1 LGAPTSIIERGAAGL
16 SVEADRA
23 THVAVGHAE
32 GFLGAFANIY
42 ADLAEVLQ
50 ARNAGRPA
58 DPLALSYP
66 HAEEGLLSIA
76 AVHAAAVSARA
87 GGAWVKLST
96 APGHGAPRSA

>member
-1 LGAPTSIIERGAAGL
+1 
-16 SVEADRA
+16 VEADRA

-50 ARNAGRPA
+50 ARKAGRPA
-58 DPLALSYP
+58 NPLALSYP
-66 HAEEGLLSIA
+66 QAEEGLLSIA
-76 AVHAAAVSARA
+76 AVHAAAASARA

-96 APGHGAPRSA
+96 VPGHGAPRDA